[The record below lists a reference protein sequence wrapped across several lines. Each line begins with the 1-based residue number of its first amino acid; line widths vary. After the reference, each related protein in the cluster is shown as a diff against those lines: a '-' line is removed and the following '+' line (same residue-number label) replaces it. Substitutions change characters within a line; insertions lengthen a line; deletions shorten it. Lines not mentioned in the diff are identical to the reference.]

1 MIVQRSARR
10 ATYISTTHFT
20 IFKPFISKKKIGNE
34 QTGAH
39 ASCINTPV
47 RDKK

>member
-1 MIVQRSARR
+1 MIVHRSARR

-20 IFKPFISKKKIGNE
+20 IFKPFISKKIGNE
-34 QTGAH
+34 QTGPH
-39 ASCINTPV
+39 VSCINTPV